1 MRDMCRGFW
10 VPRPIRLPRL
20 PRQLR
25 PLLAFLIACLLQLTG
40 LSPAAFSAG
49 QGAPPPALG
58 ENTYVP
64 LASQPFHGQLL
75 ELKQQWT
82 DAPLN
87 QVVGDSPRAT
97 LLNFYVVMAQVNR
110 DIARIEAKAAATPG
124 LLWSRQV
131 RNELELIDSYFEE
144 AVKAL
149 DVSEIPQSIR
159 ADFAN
164 EHALKLKVI
173 LDYVFT
179 HSRKPF
185 EIPDAAGMKALNEA
199 RVNPSASWTIPGTS
213 ITLTDDG
220 TEGGRDRG
228 YRFSAFTVA
237 QIPSLY
243 EEIRDQRAPSDGPS
257 SLLTP
262 AIYDAFSLRPGHLLP
277 PKWYLSIPAGFRR
290 NVLESDFLDQTLFQI
305 LLGVLAMSA
314 FAFVQY
320 RLVLALLGTYRM
332 TERAASRPL
341 TPMEIWRFDNIAWH
355 RVLLAVVALPITRLV
370 ELFDHYVN
378 VTGLPLQVLMYLLY
392 TLYFCWAALF
402 SFFLMEALGRSLA
415 EWITILRGRR
425 NALQLSRVSNLVMP
439 VCRVLGAIIGLSVMY
454 RLLIL
459 LGLPGSTVLAF
470 SAVPGLAIGL
480 GASKLLGNLFAG
492 LSIQTDR
499 PLRVG
504 EFCRIGSNLGYVT
517 KIGLRSLELQTHE
530 SRVTIPNSVVDE
542 ETIVNYSL
550 RSDQAHD
557 AVQHVFE
564 LHLPLPA
571 ELTPDQ
577 LDDLVHYGRLHLT
590 ELPGLSAAQ
599 VFLDQAPGDGELL
612 LRCCGQIHTPNWTDY
627 LTLREAVLLRLRQIL
642 DQVIRS
648 RMVIGVAYDTTQ
660 EQLQRIPDLIA
671 SLFEAEPLAAFRAC
685 RLMAISDFSY
695 DFTYDYRSAQ
705 PTYAAFKD
713 EVARLNRALLALFA
727 AEGIEIP
734 YPTQAEV
741 QIDA

>member
-1 MRDMCRGFW
+1 MRDMCRGFR
-10 VPRPIRLPRL
+10 VPRPIRL
-20 PRQLR
+20 
-25 PLLAFLIACLLQLTG
+25 LLAFLIACLLPLTG

-49 QGAPPPALG
+49 QGAAPPALG
-58 ENTYVP
+58 GNTYVP
-64 LASQPFHGQLL
+64 LERQPFHGHLL

-131 RNELELIDSYFEE
+131 RNELELIHSYFEE

-159 ADFAN
+159 ADFAD
-164 EHALKLKVI
+164 EYALKLKVI

-220 TEGGRDRG
+220 TEAGRDRG

-243 EEIRDQRAPSDGPS
+243 EEIRDQRAPSEGPS

-290 NVLESDFLDQTLFQI
+290 NVLESHFWDQTLFQI
-305 LLGVLAMSA
+305 VLGVLAMSA

-355 RVLLAVVALPITRLV
+355 RVLLAVVALPLTRLV
-370 ELFDHYVN
+370 ELLLDHYVN

-392 TLYFCWAALF
+392 TLYFCWAGLF

-439 VCRVLGAIIGLSVMY
+439 VCRVLGAVIGVSLMY

-530 SRVTIPNSVVDE
+530 SRITIPNSVVDE

-550 RSDQAHD
+550 RSDQAQD
-557 AVQHVFE
+557 AVLHVFE
-564 LHLPLPA
+564 LHLPLPV

-577 LDDLVHYGRLHLT
+577 LDDLVHYGRLYLT
-590 ELPGLSAAQ
+590 DLPGLSAAQ
-599 VFLDQAPGDGELL
+599 VFLDQASADGELV
-612 LRCCGQIHTPNWTDY
+612 LRCCGQIHAPNWTDY

-648 RMVIGVAYDTTQ
+648 RMVIGVAYDTSP

-671 SLFEAEPLAAFRAC
+671 SLFDAEPLAAFRAC
-685 RLMAISDFSY
+685 RLMAINDFSY
-695 DFTYDYRSAQ
+695 DFTYDYRSSQ
-705 PTYAAFKD
+705 PTYPAFKD

-741 QIDA
+741 QLNG

>member
-1 MRDMCRGFW
+1 MCRGFR
-10 VPRPIRLPRL
+10 VPRLIRL
-20 PRQLR
+20 
-25 PLLAFLIACLLQLTG
+25 LLAFLIACLLPLMG
-40 LSPAAFSAG
+40 LSTAAFSAAPVA
-49 QGAPPPALG
+49 APPSISRA
-58 ENTYVP
+58 TYVP
-64 LASQPFHGQLL
+64 LESQPFHGQLL
-75 ELKQQWT
+75 DLQQQWI

-97 LLNFYVVMAQVNR
+97 LLNFYVVMAQVSR
-110 DIARIEAKAAATPG
+110 DIARIEAKAMTTPG
-124 LLWSRQV
+124 LFWSSAVQS
-131 RNELELIDSYFEE
+131 ELELITSYFDE

-159 ADFAN
+159 ADFAD
-164 EHALKLKVI
+164 EYALKLKVI

-185 EIPDAAGMKALNEA
+185 EIPDAAGMKALNEG

-213 ITLTDDG
+213 ITLTDEG

-228 YRFSAFTVA
+228 FLFSAYTVA

-243 EEIRDQRAPSDGPS
+243 EEIRDQLRPSDS
-257 SLLTP
+257 SSTLLSP
-262 AIYDAFSLRPGHLLP
+262 AIYDAFSLRPGYILP
-277 PKWYLSIPAGFRR
+277 PKWYLMLPRGFRQR
-290 NVLESDFLDQTLFQI
+290 VLESRLWDQTLFQVVVG
-305 LLGVLAMSA
+305 LLAMA
-314 FAFVQY
+314 IYAALQL
-320 RLVLALLGTYRM
+320 RLVLALLGTYRL
-332 TERAASRPL
+332 TQRAARQQL
-341 TPMEIWRFDNIAWH
+341 TPLEVWKLDNIAWH
-355 RVLLAVVALPITRLV
+355 RVLLAGVALPLTRLV
-370 ELFDHYVN
+370 ELLLDHYVN
-378 VTGLPLQVLMYLLY
+378 ITGLPLQVLMYLLY
-392 TLYFCWAALF
+392 TIYFCWAALF

-415 EWITILRGRR
+415 EWITMLRGRR

-439 VCRVLGAIIGLSVMY
+439 ICRVLGAIIGVSLMY

-459 LGLPGSTVLAF
+459 LGLPASTVLAF

-504 EFCRIGSNLGYVT
+504 EFCRIGANLGYVT

-530 SRVTIPNSVVDE
+530 SRITIPNSIVDE

-550 RSDQAHD
+550 RSDQAED
-557 AVQHVFE
+557 AVLHVFE

-571 ELTPDQ
+571 DLTPDQ
-577 LDDLVHYGRLHLT
+577 LDDLLHYGRSYLT
-590 ELPGLSAAQ
+590 ALPGLTAAQ
-599 VFLDQAPGDGELL
+599 VFLDQDAGDGEML
-612 LRCCGQIHTPNWTDY
+612 LRCCGQIHAPNWTDY

-642 DQVIRS
+642 DQVLRS
-648 RMVIGVAYDTTQ
+648 RMVIGVAYGTTQ

-671 SLFEAEPLAAFRAC
+671 SLFEREPLAAFRAC
-685 RLMAISDFSY
+685 RLLAISDFSY
-695 DFTYDYRSAQ
+695 DFTYDYRSSQ
-705 PTYAAFKD
+705 PSYAAFKD

-741 QIDA
+741 HLDD

>member
-1 MRDMCRGFW
+1 MCRGFR
-10 VPRPIRLPRL
+10 VPRL
-20 PRQLR
+20 LR
-25 PLLAFLIACLLQLTG
+25 PLLAFLIAGLLPLMG
-40 LSPAAFSAG
+40 LSAAALSAG
-49 QGAPPPALG
+49 QGPPAADAG
-58 ENTYVP
+58 PTPYVP

-97 LLNFYVVMAQVNR
+97 LLNFYVVMAQVSR
-110 DIARIEAKAAATPG
+110 DIARIEARAAATPG
-124 LLWSRQV
+124 LFWSSAVRQ
-131 RNELELIDSYFEE
+131 ELALINSYFEE
-144 AVKAL
+144 SVKAL

-159 ADFAN
+159 ADFAD
-164 EHALKLKVI
+164 EYALKLKVI

-185 EIPDAAGMKALNEA
+185 EIPDAAGMKALNA
-199 RVNPSASWTIPGTS
+199 SRVNPSASWTIPGTS
-213 ITLTDDG
+213 ITLTDEG
-220 TEGGRDRG
+220 TEEGRDRG

-243 EEIRDQRAPSDGPS
+243 EEIRNRRAPSTGPS

-262 AIYDAFSLRPGHLLP
+262 AIYDAFSLRPGHILP
-277 PKWYLSIPAGFRR
+277 PRWYLSLPESLRR
-290 NVLESDFLDQTLFQI
+290 NVLETHLWDQTLFQI
-305 LLGVLAMSA
+305 GLGLVVMAA
-314 FAFVQY
+314 FALVQF

-332 TERAASRPL
+332 TERSARRTL
-341 TPMEIWRFDNIAWH
+341 TPMEIWRLDNIAWH
-355 RVLLAVVALPITRLV
+355 RVLLAGVALPITRLV
-370 ELFDHYVN
+370 ELVLDHDVN
-378 VTGLPLQVLMYLLY
+378 VTGLPLQVLIYLLY
-392 TLYFCWAALF
+392 TLYFTWAGLF

-439 VCRVLGAIIGLSVMY
+439 VCRVLGAVIGISLMY

-530 SRVTIPNSVVDE
+530 SRITIPNSVVDE

-550 RSDQAHD
+550 RSGQAQD
-557 AVQHVFE
+557 AVLHVFE

-571 ELTPDQ
+571 QLTPDQ
-577 LDDLVHYGRLHLT
+577 LDDLVHFGRLYLT
-590 ELPGLSAAQ
+590 DLPGLSGAQ
-599 VFLDQAPGDGELL
+599 VFLDQATDDGELL
-612 LRCCGQIHTPNWTDY
+612 LRCCGQIHAPSWTDY

-648 RMVIGVAYDTTQ
+648 RMVIGVAYTTSP
-660 EQLQRIPDLIA
+660 EQLQRIPELIA
-671 SLFEAEPLAAFRAC
+671 SLFAREPLAAFRAC

-734 YPTQAEV
+734 YPTQAEI
-741 QIDA
+741 QLNG

>member
-1 MRDMCRGFW
+1 MRDMCRGFR
-10 VPRPIRLPRL
+10 VPRPIRL

-25 PLLAFLIACLLQLTG
+25 PLLAFLIACLLPLTG
-40 LSPAAFSAG
+40 LSTAAFSAG
-49 QGAPPPALG
+49 QGAAPPALAG
-58 ENTYVP
+58 NTYVP
-64 LASQPFHGQLL
+64 LESQPFHGQLL
-75 ELKQQWT
+75 DLKQQWK

-110 DIARIEAKAAATPG
+110 DIARIEAKAEATPG
-124 LLWSRQV
+124 LFLSSALRH
-131 RNELELIDSYFEE
+131 ELALINSYFEE

-159 ADFAN
+159 ADFAD
-164 EHALKLKVI
+164 EYALKLKVI

-185 EIPDAAGMKALNEA
+185 EIPDAAGMKALNDG

-243 EEIRDQRAPSDGPS
+243 EEIRDQRAPSDGPA

-277 PKWYLSIPAGFRR
+277 PKWYLSLPAGLRR
-290 NVLESDFLDQTLFQI
+290 NVLESHLWDQTLFQI
-305 LLGVLAMSA
+305 VLGLLALAA

-320 RLVLALLGTYRM
+320 RLVLALLGTYRL
-332 TERAASRPL
+332 TERAASQPL
-341 TPMEIWRFDNIAWH
+341 TPMEIWRVDNIAWH
-355 RVLLAVVALPITRLV
+355 RVLLAVVALPLTRLV
-370 ELFDHYVN
+370 ELLLDHYVN

-392 TLYFCWAALF
+392 TLYFCWAGLF

-439 VCRVLGAIIGLSVMY
+439 VCRVLGAVIGVSLMY

-530 SRVTIPNSVVDE
+530 SRITIPNSVVDE

-550 RSDQAHD
+550 RSDQAQD
-557 AVQHVFE
+557 AVLHVFE
-564 LHLPLPA
+564 LHLPLPV

-577 LDDLVHYGRLHLT
+577 LDDLVHYGRLYLT
-590 ELPGLSAAQ
+590 DLPGLSDAQ
-599 VFLDQAPGDGELL
+599 VFLDQATDDGELV
-612 LRCCGQIHTPNWTDY
+612 LRCCGQIHAPNWTDY

-648 RMVIGVAYDTTQ
+648 RMVIGVAYDTSP
-660 EQLQRIPDLIA
+660 EQLQRIPELIA
-671 SLFEAEPLAAFRAC
+671 SLFDAEPLAAFRAC
-685 RLMAISDFSY
+685 RLMAINDFSY
-695 DFTYDYRSAQ
+695 DFTYDYRSSQ
-705 PTYAAFKD
+705 PSYPAFKD

-741 QIDA
+741 QLNG

>member
-1 MRDMCRGFW
+1 MRDMCRGFR
-10 VPRPIRLPRL
+10 VPRPIRL
-20 PRQLR
+20 
-25 PLLAFLIACLLQLTG
+25 LLAFLIACLLPLTG
-40 LSPAAFSAG
+40 LSSAAFSAG
-49 QGAPPPALG
+49 QGAAPPASIRP
-58 ENTYVP
+58 TYVP
-64 LASQPFHGQLL
+64 LESQPFYVQLL
-75 ELKQQWT
+75 ELQQQWT

-97 LLNFYVVMAQVNR
+97 LLNFYVVMTQVSR
-110 DIARIEAKAAATPG
+110 DIERLEAKASKTPG
-124 LLWSRQV
+124 LFWSSEVMQKQEV
-131 RNELELIDSYFEE
+131 INSYFKE
-144 AVKAL
+144 AVNAL

-159 ADFAN
+159 ADFA
-164 EHALKLKVI
+164 EEYALKLKVI

-185 EIPDAAGMKALNEA
+185 EIPDVAGMKALNES
-199 RVNPSASWTIPGTS
+199 RVHSNASWTIPGTS
-213 ITLTDDG
+213 LTLTD
-220 TEGGRDRG
+220 EGSHEGRDHG
-228 YRFSAFTVA
+228 YIFSAATVA

-243 EEIRDQRAPSDGPS
+243 EEIKDQVAPSASASG
-257 SLLTP
+257 LLTP
-262 AIYDAFSLRPGHLLP
+262 EIYDSFSLRPGHILP
-277 PKWYLSIPAGFRR
+277 PKWYLKMPQGLRR
-290 NVLESDFLDQTLFQI
+290 NVLESHIWDQTLFQI
-305 LLGVLAMSA
+305 VVGLVALAA
-314 FAFVQY
+314 FAVIQF

-332 TERAASRPL
+332 TERAASKPL
-341 TPMEIWRFDNIAWH
+341 TPMAIWRFDNIAWH

-370 ELFDHYVN
+370 ELLLDHYVN
-378 VTGLPLQVLMYLLY
+378 VTGLPLQVLIYLLY
-392 TLYFCWAALF
+392 TLYFCWAGLF

-415 EWITILRGRR
+415 EWVTILRGRR

-439 VCRVLGAIIGLSVMY
+439 VCRVMGAIIGVSLMY

-530 SRVTIPNSVVDE
+530 SRITIPNSVVDE

-550 RSDQAHD
+550 RSDQAQD
-557 AVQHVFE
+557 AVLHVFE
-564 LHLPLPA
+564 LHLLLPA

-577 LDDLVHYGRLHLT
+577 LDDLLYYGRLYLT
-590 ELPGLSAAQ
+590 DLPGLSAAQ
-599 VFLDQAPGDGELL
+599 VFLDQPSEDGGLL
-612 LRCCGQIHTPNWTDY
+612 LRCCGQIHAPNWTEY

-648 RMVIGVAYDTTQ
+648 RMVIGVAYDTSP
-660 EQLQRIPDLIA
+660 EQLQRIPELIA
-671 SLFEAEPLAAFRAC
+671 SLFDAEPLAAFRAC

-734 YPTQAEV
+734 YPTQAEL
-741 QIDA
+741 QLNG

>member
-1 MRDMCRGFW
+1 
-10 VPRPIRLPRL
+10 VPRLIRL
-20 PRQLR
+20 
-25 PLLAFLIACLLQLTG
+25 LLAFLTACLLPLMGLSTAALSAAQVPSPPSTG
-40 LSPAAFSAG
+40 L
-49 QGAPPPALG
+49 
-58 ENTYVP
+58 NTYVP
-64 LASQPFHGQLL
+64 LESQPFHGQLL
-75 ELKQQWT
+75 DLKQQWT

-97 LLNFYVVMAQVNR
+97 LLNFYVVMAQVSR
-110 DIARIEAKAAATPG
+110 DIARIEARAAAIPG
-124 LLWSRQV
+124 LLLSSALRQ
-131 RNELELIDSYFEE
+131 ELALIDSYFEE

-159 ADFAN
+159 ADFAD
-164 EHALKLKVI
+164 EYALKLKVI

-185 EIPDAAGMKALNEA
+185 EIPDAAGMKALNDG

-213 ITLTDDG
+213 ITLTDEG

-243 EEIRDQRAPSDGPS
+243 EEIKNQRASSTGES

-262 AIYDAFSLRPGHLLP
+262 AIYDVFSLRPGHILP
-277 PKWYLSIPAGFRR
+277 PKWYLSIPAGFRQT
-290 NVLESDFLDQTLFQI
+290 VLEAHLWDQTLFQI
-305 LLGVLAMSA
+305 VLGLVVMAA
-314 FAFVQY
+314 FAFVQF
-320 RLVLALLGTYRM
+320 RLVLALLATYRM
-332 TERAASRPL
+332 TKRAASQPR
-341 TPMEIWRFDNIAWH
+341 TPMQIWQVDNIAWH

-370 ELFDHYVN
+370 ELLLDHYVN

-392 TLYFCWAALF
+392 MLYFCWAGLF

-415 EWITILRGRR
+415 EWVTILRGRR

-439 VCRVLGAIIGLSVMY
+439 VSRVLGAIIGVSLMY

-550 RSDQAHD
+550 RSDQAQD

-564 LHLPLPA
+564 LPLPA
-571 ELTPDQ
+571 NLTPDQ
-577 LDDLVHYGRLHLT
+577 LDDLVHYGRLYLP
-590 ELPGLSAAQ
+590 ELPGLSVAQ

-612 LRCCGQIHTPNWTDY
+612 LRCCGQIQAPNWTDY
-627 LTLREAVLLRLRQIL
+627 LTLRELVLLRLRQLL
-642 DQVIRS
+642 DQVLRS

-660 EQLQRIPDLIA
+660 EQLQRIPGLIA
-671 SLFEAEPLAAFRAC
+671 GLFDREPLATFRAC

-695 DFTYDYRSAQ
+695 DFTFDYRSSQ

-734 YPTQAEV
+734 YPTQAEI
-741 QIDA
+741 QLNG

>member
-1 MRDMCRGFW
+1 M
-10 VPRPIRLPRL
+10 PRLIRL
-20 PRQLR
+20 
-25 PLLAFLIACLLQLTG
+25 LLAFLTACLLPLMGLSTAALSAAQVPSPPSTG
-40 LSPAAFSAG
+40 L
-49 QGAPPPALG
+49 
-58 ENTYVP
+58 NTYVP
-64 LASQPFHGQLL
+64 LESQPFHGQLL
-75 ELKQQWT
+75 DLKQQWT

-97 LLNFYVVMAQVNR
+97 LLNFYVVMAQVSR
-110 DIARIEAKAAATPG
+110 DIARIEARAAAIPG
-124 LLWSRQV
+124 LLLSSALRQ
-131 RNELELIDSYFEE
+131 ELALIDSYFEE

-159 ADFAN
+159 ADFAD
-164 EHALKLKVI
+164 EYALKLKVI

-185 EIPDAAGMKALNEA
+185 EIPDAAGMKALNDG

-213 ITLTDDG
+213 ITLTDEG

-243 EEIRDQRAPSDGPS
+243 EEIKNQRASSTGES

-262 AIYDAFSLRPGHLLP
+262 AIYDVFSLRPGHILP
-277 PKWYLSIPAGFRR
+277 PKWYLSIPAGFRQT
-290 NVLESDFLDQTLFQI
+290 VLEAHLWDQTLFQI
-305 LLGVLAMSA
+305 VLGLVVMAA
-314 FAFVQY
+314 FAFVQF
-320 RLVLALLGTYRM
+320 RLVLALLATYRM
-332 TERAASRPL
+332 TKRAASQPR
-341 TPMEIWRFDNIAWH
+341 TPMQIWQVDNIAWH

-370 ELFDHYVN
+370 ELLLDHYVN

-392 TLYFCWAALF
+392 MLYFCWAGLF

-415 EWITILRGRR
+415 EWVTILRGRR

-439 VCRVLGAIIGLSVMY
+439 VSRVLGAIIGVSLMY

-550 RSDQAHD
+550 RSDQAQD

-564 LHLPLPA
+564 LPLPA
-571 ELTPDQ
+571 NLTPDQ
-577 LDDLVHYGRLHLT
+577 LDDLVHYGRLYLP
-590 ELPGLSAAQ
+590 ELPGLSVAQ

-612 LRCCGQIHTPNWTDY
+612 LRCCGQIQAPNWTDY
-627 LTLREAVLLRLRQIL
+627 LTLRELVLLRLRQLL
-642 DQVIRS
+642 DQVLRS

-660 EQLQRIPDLIA
+660 EQLQRIPGLIA
-671 SLFEAEPLAAFRAC
+671 GLFDREPLATFRAC

-695 DFTYDYRSAQ
+695 DFTFDYRSSQ

-734 YPTQAEV
+734 YPTQAEI
-741 QIDA
+741 QLNG

>member
-1 MRDMCRGFW
+1 MCRGFR
-10 VPRPIRLPRL
+10 VPRLIRL
-20 PRQLR
+20 
-25 PLLAFLIACLLQLTG
+25 LLAFLIACLLPLMG
-40 LSPAAFSAG
+40 LSPAAFSAV
-49 QGAPPPALG
+49 QGSPRPALG
-58 ENTYVP
+58 QNTYVP
-64 LASQPFHGQLL
+64 LESQPFHGQLM
-75 ELKQQWT
+75 ELKQEWS

-97 LLNFYVVMAQVNR
+97 LLNFYVVMAKVSR
-110 DIARIEAKAAATPG
+110 ETARLEARAQQTSGPFWPSTVK
-124 LLWSRQV
+124 R
-131 RNELELIDSYFEE
+131 EMDLINSYFAEE
-144 AVKAL
+144 VKAL

-159 ADFAN
+159 EDFA
-164 EHALKLKVI
+164 EEYALKLKVI

-185 EIPDAAGMKALNEA
+185 EIPDVAGMKALNEGRA
-199 RVNPSASWTIPGTS
+199 NPSASWTIPGTS

-220 TEGGRDRG
+220 SDHGRVSG
-228 YRFSAFTVA
+228 YLFSAFTVA

-243 EEIRDQRAPSDGPS
+243 EEISNQRPPSASTS

-262 AIYDAFSLRPGHLLP
+262 AIYDDFSLRPGHILP
-277 PKWYLSIPAGFRR
+277 PKWYLDIPLALRR
-290 NVLESDFLDQTLFQI
+290 NVLESHLWDQSLFQI
-305 LLGVLAMSA
+305 VGGLLVLVA
-314 FAFVQY
+314 FAVVQF

-332 TERAASRPL
+332 TERAASQPL
-341 TPMEIWRFDNIAWH
+341 SSMQIWQADNIAWH
-355 RVLLAVVALPITRLV
+355 RVLLAVIALPITRLV
-370 ELFDHYVN
+370 ELLLDHYVN
-378 VTGLPLQVLMYLLY
+378 VTGLPLQVLIYLLY

-425 NALQLSRVSNLVMP
+425 NALQLNRVSNLVMP
-439 VCRVLGAIIGLSVMY
+439 ICRVMGVVFGISLMY

-459 LGLPGSTVLAF
+459 LGLPASTVLAF

-504 EFCRIGSNLGYVT
+504 EFCRIGTNLGYVT

-550 RSDQAHD
+550 RSDKSPD
-557 AVQHVFE
+557 LVLHVFE
-564 LHLPLPA
+564 LHLPLPGT
-571 ELTPDQ
+571 LTPDQ
-577 LDDLVHYGRLHLT
+577 LQDLLHYSRTFLAN
-590 ELPGLSAAQ
+590 ELPGLKNAQ
-599 VFLDQAPGDGELL
+599 VYIDQITHDEELH
-612 LRCCGQIHTPNWTDY
+612 LRCCGQIQAPNWTDY
-627 LTLREAVLLRLRQIL
+627 LILRESVLLRLRQLL

-648 RMVIGVAYDTTQ
+648 RMVIGVAYNTSP
-660 EQLQRIPDLIA
+660 EQLQRIPALIA
-671 SLFEAEPLAAFRAC
+671 GLFDREPLAAFRAC
-685 RLMAISDFSY
+685 RLMAISEFSY
-695 DFTYDYRSAQ
+695 DFTYDYRSSQ

-734 YPTQAEV
+734 FPTQVEI
-741 QIDA
+741 QLDG

>member
-1 MRDMCRGFW
+1 
-10 VPRPIRLPRL
+10 VPRLIRL
-20 PRQLR
+20 
-25 PLLAFLIACLLQLTG
+25 LLAFLTACLLPLMGLSTAALSAAQVPSPPSTG
-40 LSPAAFSAG
+40 L
-49 QGAPPPALG
+49 
-58 ENTYVP
+58 NTYVP
-64 LASQPFHGQLL
+64 LESQPFHGQLL
-75 ELKQQWT
+75 DLKQQWT

-97 LLNFYVVMAQVNR
+97 LLNFYVVMAQVSR
-110 DIARIEAKAAATPG
+110 DIARIEARAAAIPG
-124 LLWSRQV
+124 LLLSSALRQ
-131 RNELELIDSYFEE
+131 ELALIDSYFEE

-159 ADFAN
+159 ADFAD
-164 EHALKLKVI
+164 EYALKLKVI

-185 EIPDAAGMKALNEA
+185 EIPDAAGMKALNDG

-213 ITLTDDG
+213 ITLTDEG

-243 EEIRDQRAPSDGPS
+243 EEIKNQRASSTGES

-262 AIYDAFSLRPGHLLP
+262 AIYDVFSLRPGHILP
-277 PKWYLSIPAGFRR
+277 PKWYLSIPAGFRQT
-290 NVLESDFLDQTLFQI
+290 VLEAHLWDQTLFQI
-305 LLGVLAMSA
+305 VLGLVVMAA
-314 FAFVQY
+314 FAFVQF
-320 RLVLALLGTYRM
+320 RLVLALLATYRM
-332 TERAASRPL
+332 TKRAASQPR
-341 TPMEIWRFDNIAWH
+341 TPMQIWQVDNIAWH

-370 ELFDHYVN
+370 ELLLDHYVN

-392 TLYFCWAALF
+392 MLYFCWAGLF

-415 EWITILRGRR
+415 EWVTILRGRR

-439 VCRVLGAIIGLSVMY
+439 VSRVLGAIIGVSLMY

-550 RSDQAHD
+550 RSDQAQD

-571 ELTPDQ
+571 NLTPDQ
-577 LDDLVHYGRLHLT
+577 LDDLVHYGRLYLP
-590 ELPGLSAAQ
+590 ELPGLSVAQ

-612 LRCCGQIHTPNWTDY
+612 LRCCGQIQAPNWTDY
-627 LTLREAVLLRLRQIL
+627 LTLRELVLLRLRQLL
-642 DQVIRS
+642 DQVLRS

-660 EQLQRIPDLIA
+660 EQLQRIPGLIA
-671 SLFEAEPLAAFRAC
+671 GLFDREPLATFRAC

-695 DFTYDYRSAQ
+695 DFTFDYRSSQ

-734 YPTQAEV
+734 YPTQAEI
-741 QIDA
+741 QLNG

>member
-1 MRDMCRGFW
+1 M
-10 VPRPIRLPRL
+10 PRLIRL
-20 PRQLR
+20 
-25 PLLAFLIACLLQLTG
+25 LLAFLTACLLPLMGLSTAALSAAQVPPPSSTG
-40 LSPAAFSAG
+40 L
-49 QGAPPPALG
+49 
-58 ENTYVP
+58 NTYVP
-64 LASQPFHGQLL
+64 LESQPFHGQLL
-75 ELKQQWT
+75 DLKRQWT

-97 LLNFYVVMAQVNR
+97 LLNFYVVMAQVSR

-124 LLWSRQV
+124 LFWSSAVQS
-131 RNELELIDSYFEE
+131 ELALITSYFEE

-159 ADFAN
+159 ADFAD
-164 EHALKLKVI
+164 EYALKLKVI

-185 EIPDAAGMKALNEA
+185 EIPDAAGMKALNEG

-228 YRFSAFTVA
+228 YRFTAFTVA

-243 EEIRDQRAPSDGPS
+243 EEIKNLRASSAGES

-262 AIYDAFSLRPGHLLP
+262 AIYDAFSLRPGHILP
-277 PKWYLSIPAGFRR
+277 PKWYLNIPDGFRR
-290 NVLESDFLDQTLFQI
+290 RVLEAHLWDQTLFQI
-305 LLGVLAMSA
+305 VLGLVVMAA
-314 FAFVQY
+314 FAFVQF
-320 RLVLALLGTYRM
+320 RLVLALLATYRM
-332 TERAASRPL
+332 TKKAASQPL
-341 TPMEIWRFDNIAWH
+341 TPMAIWRVDNIAWH

-370 ELFDHYVN
+370 ELVLDHYVN

-392 TLYFCWAALF
+392 TLYFCWAGLF

-415 EWITILRGRR
+415 EWVTILRGRR

-439 VCRVLGAIIGLSVMY
+439 VCRVLGAIIGVSLMY

-550 RSDQAHD
+550 RSNQAQD
-557 AVQHVFE
+557 AVLHVFE

-571 ELTPDQ
+571 DLTPDQ
-577 LDDLVHYGRLHLT
+577 LDDLVHFGRLHLT
-590 ELPGLSAAQ
+590 ELTGLSAAQ
-599 VFLDQAPGDGELL
+599 VFLDQAPGDGALL
-612 LRCCGQIHTPNWTDY
+612 LRCCGQIHAPNWTDY
-627 LTLREAVLLRLRQIL
+627 LTLREAILLRLRQIL

-671 SLFEAEPLAAFRAC
+671 SLFEAEPLATFRAC

-695 DFTYDYRSAQ
+695 DFTYDYRSSQ
-705 PTYAAFKD
+705 LTYAAFKD

-734 YPTQAEV
+734 YPTQAEI
-741 QIDA
+741 QLDG

>member
-1 MRDMCRGFW
+1 MCRGFR
-10 VPRPIRLPRL
+10 VPRLIRL
-20 PRQLR
+20 
-25 PLLAFLIACLLQLTG
+25 LLAFLIACLLPLMGLSTAALSAAQVPPPSSTG
-40 LSPAAFSAG
+40 L
-49 QGAPPPALG
+49 
-58 ENTYVP
+58 NTYVP
-64 LASQPFHGQLL
+64 LESQPFHGQLL
-75 ELKQQWT
+75 DLKQQWT

-97 LLNFYVVMAQVNR
+97 LLNFYVVMAQVSR
-110 DIARIEAKAAATPG
+110 DIARIEARAAATPG
-124 LLWSRQV
+124 LFWSRAVQD
-131 RNELELIDSYFEE
+131 ELALIDSYFAE

-159 ADFAN
+159 ADFAD
-164 EHALKLKVI
+164 EYALKLKVI

-185 EIPDAAGMKALNEA
+185 EIPDAAGMKALNEG

-213 ITLTDDG
+213 ITLTDEG
-220 TEGGRDRG
+220 TEGDRDRG

-243 EEIRDQRAPSDGPS
+243 EEIRNQRAPSTGPS

-262 AIYDAFSLRPGHLLP
+262 AIYDGFSLRPGHILP
-277 PKWYLSIPAGFRR
+277 PKWYLSIPAGFRQT
-290 NVLESDFLDQTLFQI
+290 VLEVHLWDQTLFQI
-305 LLGVLAMSA
+305 VLGLVMMAA
-314 FAFVQY
+314 FAFVQS
-320 RLVLALLGTYRM
+320 RLVLALLATYRM
-332 TERAASRPL
+332 TKKAASQPR
-341 TPMEIWRFDNIAWH
+341 TPMQIWQADNIAWH

-370 ELFDHYVN
+370 ELLLDHYVN

-439 VCRVLGAIIGLSVMY
+439 VCRVLGAIIGVSLMY

-550 RSDQAHD
+550 RSDQAQD

-577 LDDLVHYGRLHLT
+577 LDDLVHYGRLHLS
-590 ELPGLSAAQ
+590 ELPGLSVAQ

-612 LRCCGQIHTPNWTDY
+612 LRCCGQIQAPNWTDY
-627 LTLREAVLLRLRQIL
+627 LTLRELVLLRLRQLL
-642 DQVIRS
+642 DQVLRS

-660 EQLQRIPDLIA
+660 EQLQRIPGLIA
-671 SLFEAEPLAAFRAC
+671 GLFDREPLAAFRSC
-685 RLMAISDFSY
+685 RLMAISEFSY
-695 DFTYDYRSAQ
+695 DFTYDYRSSQ

-734 YPTQAEV
+734 YPTQVEI
-741 QIDA
+741 QLDG

>member
-1 MRDMCRGFW
+1 MCRGFR
-10 VPRPIRLPRL
+10 VPRLIRL
-20 PRQLR
+20 
-25 PLLAFLIACLLQLTG
+25 LLAFLTACLLPLMG
-40 LSPAAFSAG
+40 LSTAALSAA
-49 QGAPPPALG
+49 QAPPPSSTGL
-58 ENTYVP
+58 NTIVP
-64 LASQPFHGQLL
+64 LESQPFHGQLL

-97 LLNFYVVMAQVNR
+97 LLNFYVVMAQVSR
-110 DIARIEAKAAATPG
+110 DIARIEAKAATTPG
-124 LLWSRQV
+124 WFWSSAVNQ
-131 RNELELIDSYFEE
+131 ELELINGYFEE

-159 ADFAN
+159 ADFAD
-164 EHALKLKVI
+164 EYALKLKVI

-185 EIPDAAGMKALNEA
+185 EIPDAAGMKALNEG
-199 RVNPSASWTIPGTS
+199 RVNPSSSWTIPGTS
-213 ITLTDDG
+213 ITLTDEG
-220 TEGGRDRG
+220 TEAGRDRG

-243 EEIRDQRAPSDGPS
+243 EEIKHQRAPSPGAS

-262 AIYDAFSLRPGHLLP
+262 AIYDAFSLRPGHILP
-277 PKWYLSIPAGFRR
+277 PKWYLNIPEGFRR
-290 NVLESDFLDQTLFQI
+290 NVLESHLWDQTLFQI
-305 LLGVLAMSA
+305 VLGLLSLTA
-314 FAFVQY
+314 FAFVQF
-320 RLVLALLGTYRM
+320 RLVLALLASYRL

-341 TPMEIWRFDNIAWH
+341 TPMAIWRVDNIAWH
-355 RVLLAVVALPITRLV
+355 RVLLAGVALPITRLV
-370 ELFDHYVN
+370 ELLLDHYVN
-378 VTGLPLQVLMYLLY
+378 VTGVPLQVLMYLLY
-392 TLYFCWAALF
+392 TLYFCWAGLL

-439 VCRVLGAIIGLSVMY
+439 VCRVMGAIIGVSLMY

-504 EFCRIGSNLGYVT
+504 EFCRIGTNLGFVT

-530 SRVTIPNSVVDE
+530 SRITIPNSVVDE

-550 RSDQAHD
+550 RSDQAQD
-557 AVQHVFE
+557 AVLHVFE
-564 LHLPLPA
+564 LHLPLQA
-571 ELTPDQ
+571 DLTPDQ
-577 LDDLVHYGRLHLT
+577 LDDLVHYGRLYLT

-599 VFLDQAPGDGELL
+599 VFLDQDAGDGELL
-612 LRCCGQIHTPNWTDY
+612 LRCCGEIQAPNWTDY
-627 LTLREAVLLRLRQIL
+627 LTLREAVLLRLRQIM

-648 RMVIGVAYDTTQ
+648 RMVIGVAYDTSAA
-660 EQLQRIPDLIA
+660 QLQRIPALIA
-671 SLFEAEPLAAFRAC
+671 SLFDNEPLAAFRAC

>member
-1 MRDMCRGFW
+1 M
-10 VPRPIRLPRL
+10 PRLIRL
-20 PRQLR
+20 
-25 PLLAFLIACLLQLTG
+25 LLAFLTACLLPLMGLSTAALSAAQVPPPSTTG
-40 LSPAAFSAG
+40 L
-49 QGAPPPALG
+49 
-58 ENTYVP
+58 NTYVP
-64 LASQPFHGQLL
+64 LESQPFHGQLL

-97 LLNFYVVMAQVNR
+97 LLNFYVVMAQVSR
-110 DIARIEAKAAATPG
+110 DIARIEARAAATPG
-124 LLWSRQV
+124 LFWSRAV
-131 RNELELIDSYFEE
+131 RDELALIDSYFAE

-159 ADFAN
+159 ADFAD

-185 EIPDAAGMKALNEA
+185 DIPDAAGMKALNEG

-213 ITLTDDG
+213 ITLMDEG

-243 EEIRDQRAPSDGPS
+243 EEIKNQRAPSAGES

-262 AIYDAFSLRPGHLLP
+262 AIYDAFSLRPGHILP
-277 PKWYLSIPAGFRR
+277 PKWYLSIPGGFRR
-290 NVLESDFLDQTLFQI
+290 SVLEAHLWDQTLFQI
-305 LLGVLAMSA
+305 VLGLVVMAA
-314 FAFVQY
+314 FSFVQF
-320 RLVLALLGTYRM
+320 RLVLALLATYRM
-332 TERAASRPL
+332 TERAASQPL
-341 TPMEIWRFDNIAWH
+341 TPLAIWRVDNIAWH
-355 RVLLAVVALPITRLV
+355 RVLLAGVALPMARLV
-370 ELFDHYVN
+370 ELLLDHYVN

-392 TLYFCWAALF
+392 TLYFCWAGLF

-415 EWITILRGRR
+415 EWVTILRGRR

-439 VCRVLGAIIGLSVMY
+439 VCRVLGAIIGVSLMY

-612 LRCCGQIHTPNWTDY
+612 LRCCGQIHAPNWTDY
-627 LTLREAVLLRLRQIL
+627 LTLREAILLRLRQLL

-671 SLFEAEPLAAFRAC
+671 SLFEAEPLATFRAC

-695 DFTYDYRSAQ
+695 DFTYDYRSSQ

-741 QIDA
+741 QLNG

>member
-1 MRDMCRGFW
+1 MRDTCRGFR
-10 VPRPIRLPRL
+10 VLRPIRLPR
-20 PRQLR
+20 PLR
-25 PLLAFLIACLLQLTG
+25 LLLAFLIACLLPLTG
-40 LSPAAFSAG
+40 LSTAAFSAAG
-49 QGAPPPALG
+49 QGAPAPAQLRA
-58 ENTYVP
+58 TYVP
-64 LASQPFHGQLL
+64 LESQPFHGQLL
-75 ELKQQWT
+75 DLKQQWT

-110 DIARIEAKAAATPG
+110 DIARIEAKAEATPG
-124 LLWSRQV
+124 FFLSRAL
-131 RNELELIDSYFEE
+131 RHELALINGYFEE

-159 ADFAN
+159 SDFAD
-164 EHALKLKVI
+164 EYALKLKVI

-185 EIPDAAGMKALNEA
+185 EIPDAAGMKALNDG

-220 TEGGRDRG
+220 TEEGRDRG

-243 EEIRDQRAPSDGPS
+243 EEIKDQRASSADAS

-277 PKWYLSIPAGFRR
+277 PKWYLSIPRGLRQT
-290 NVLESDFLDQTLFQI
+290 VLESHLWDQTLFQI
-305 LLGVLAMSA
+305 ALGLLALAA
-314 FAFVQY
+314 FAVVQF
-320 RLVLALLGTYRM
+320 RLVLALLATYRM
-332 TERAASRPL
+332 TKRAASRPR
-341 TPMEIWRFDNIAWH
+341 TPMAIWQVDNIAWH
-355 RVLLAVVALPITRLV
+355 RVLLAAVALPMARLV
-370 ELFDHYVN
+370 ELLLDHYVN

-392 TLYFCWAALF
+392 TLYFCWAGLF

-415 EWITILRGRR
+415 EWVTILRGRR

-439 VCRVLGAIIGLSVMY
+439 VCRVLGAIIGVSLMY

-530 SRVTIPNSVVDE
+530 SRITIPNSVVDE

-577 LDDLVHYGRLHLT
+577 LDDLVHFGRLYLT
-590 ELPGLSAAQ
+590 DLPGLTAAQ
-599 VFLDQAPGDGELL
+599 VFLDQATGDGDLV
-612 LRCCGQIHTPNWTDY
+612 LRCCGQIHAPHWTEY

-648 RMVIGVAYDTTQ
+648 RMVIGVAYDTSP
-660 EQLQRIPDLIA
+660 EQLQRIPELIA
-671 SLFEAEPLAAFRAC
+671 SLFDAEPLAAFRSC

-695 DFTYDYRSAQ
+695 DFTYDYRSSQ
-705 PTYAAFKD
+705 PTYPAFKD

-741 QIDA
+741 QLNG

>member
-1 MRDMCRGFW
+1 M
-10 VPRPIRLPRL
+10 PRPIRL
-20 PRQLR
+20 
-25 PLLAFLIACLLQLTG
+25 LLAFFTACLLPLMG
-40 LSPAAFSAG
+40 LSTAALSASPG
-49 QGAPPPALG
+49 GAPPALG
-58 ENTYVP
+58 RNTYVS
-64 LASQPFHGQLL
+64 LESQPFHGQLL
-75 ELKQQWT
+75 DLKQQWT

-97 LLNFYVVMAQVNR
+97 LLNFYVVMAQVSR
-110 DIARIEAKAAATPG
+110 DIARIEAKAAVTPG
-124 LLWSRQV
+124 LVWSSAV
-131 RNELELIDSYFEE
+131 RSELELIDSYFAE

-159 ADFAN
+159 ADFAD
-164 EHALKLKVI
+164 EYALKLKVI

-185 EIPDAAGMKALNEA
+185 EIPDVAGMKALNEA
-199 RVNPSASWTIPGTS
+199 RVRPSASWTIPGTS
-213 ITLTDDG
+213 ITLTD
-220 TEGGRDRG
+220 EGSHEGRDHG
-228 YRFSAFTVA
+228 YIFSAATVA

-243 EEIRDQRAPSDGPS
+243 EEIKDQVAS
-257 SLLTP
+257 SASASGLLTP
-262 AIYDAFSLRPGHLLP
+262 AIYAAFSLRPGHILP
-277 PKWYLSIPAGFRR
+277 PKWYLNIPQGFRR
-290 NVLESDFLDQTLFQI
+290 NVLESHLWDQTLFQI
-305 LLGVLAMSA
+305 VVGLLALAV
-314 FAFVQY
+314 FAVVQF

-332 TERAASRPL
+332 TERAASKQL
-341 TPMEIWRFDNIAWH
+341 TPMQIWQVDNIAWH
-355 RVLLAVVALPITRLV
+355 RVLLAGIALPIIRLV
-370 ELFDHYVN
+370 ELLLDHYVN

-392 TLYFCWAALF
+392 TLYFCWAGLF

-425 NALQLSRVSNLVMP
+425 NPLQLSRVSNLVMP
-439 VCRVLGAIIGLSVMY
+439 VCRVLGAIFGVSLMY

-530 SRVTIPNSVVDE
+530 SRITIPNSIVDE

-550 RSDQAHD
+550 RSDKSPD
-557 AVQHVFE
+557 LVLHVFE
-564 LHLPLPA
+564 LHLPLPGT
-571 ELTPDQ
+571 LTPDQ
-577 LDDLVHYGRLHLT
+577 LQDLLHYSRTFLAD
-590 ELPGLSAAQ
+590 ELPGLTNAQ
-599 VFLDQAPGDGELL
+599 VFIDQMAQDEDLL
-612 LRCCGQIHTPNWTDY
+612 LRCCGQIQAPNWTDY
-627 LTLREAVLLRLRQIL
+627 LTLRESVLLRLRQLL

-648 RMVIGVAYDTTQ
+648 RMVIGVAYNTSP
-660 EQLQRIPDLIA
+660 EQLQRIPALIA
-671 SLFEAEPLAAFRAC
+671 GLFDHEPLAAFRAC
-685 RLMAISDFSY
+685 RLLAISDFSY
-695 DFTYDYRSAQ
+695 DFTYDYRSSQ

-727 AEGIEIP
+727 TEGIEIP

>member
-1 MRDMCRGFW
+1 M
-10 VPRPIRLPRL
+10 PRLIRL
-20 PRQLR
+20 
-25 PLLAFLIACLLQLTG
+25 LLAFLTACLLPLMG
-40 LSPAAFSAG
+40 LSTAALSAG
-49 QGAPPPALG
+49 PGAAPPDPGLAV
-58 ENTYVP
+58 YVP
-64 LASQPFHGQLL
+64 LESQPFHGQLL
-75 ELKQQWT
+75 DLKQQWT

-97 LLNFYVVMAQVNR
+97 LLNFYVVMAQVSR
-110 DIARIEAKAAATPG
+110 DITRIEARAAATPG
-124 LLWSRQV
+124 LFWSRAV
-131 RNELELIDSYFEE
+131 RNELELIDSYFTE

-159 ADFAN
+159 ADFAD
-164 EHALKLKVI
+164 EYALKLKVI

-185 EIPDAAGMKALNEA
+185 EIPDAAGMKALNEG
-199 RVNPSASWTIPGTS
+199 RLNPSGSWTIPGTS
-213 ITLTDDG
+213 ITLTDEG
-220 TEGGRDRG
+220 TEGVRDRG

-243 EEIRDQRAPSDGPS
+243 EEIKHQRAPSAGES

-262 AIYDAFSLRPGHLLP
+262 EIYDAFSLRPGHILP

-290 NVLESDFLDQTLFQI
+290 SVLEAHLWDQTLFQI
-305 LLGVLAMSA
+305 VLGLLALTA
-314 FAFVQY
+314 FAGVQL
-320 RLVLALLGTYRM
+320 RLVLALLASYRM

-341 TPMEIWRFDNIAWH
+341 TPMAVWRVDNIAWH
-355 RVLLAVVALPITRLV
+355 RVLLAGVALPITRLV
-370 ELFDHYVN
+370 ELLLDHYVN
-378 VTGLPLQVLMYLLY
+378 VTGLPLQVLVYLLY
-392 TLYFCWAALF
+392 TLYFCWAGLF

-425 NALQLSRVSNLVMP
+425 NALQLSRISNLVMP
-439 VCRVLGAIIGLSVMY
+439 ICRVMGAIIGISLMY

-504 EFCRIGSNLGYVT
+504 EFCRIGTNLGFVT

-550 RSDQAHD
+550 RSDQAQE
-557 AVQHVFE
+557 AVLHVFE

-571 ELTPDQ
+571 DLTPDQ
-577 LDDLVHYGRLHLT
+577 LDDLLHYGRSYLT
-590 ELPGLSAAQ
+590 GLPGLTAAQ
-599 VFLDQAPGDGELL
+599 VFLDQDAGDGELL
-612 LRCCGQIHTPNWTDY
+612 LRCCGEIQAPNWTDY
-627 LTLREAVLLRLRQIL
+627 LSLREAVLLRLRQIT

-648 RMVIGVAYDTTQ
+648 RMVIGVAYDTSQ

-671 SLFEAEPLAAFRAC
+671 SLFDHEPLAAFRSC
-685 RLMAISDFSY
+685 RLLAINDFSY

-734 YPTQAEV
+734 YPTQAEI

>member
-1 MRDMCRGFW
+1 MRDMCRGFR
-10 VPRPIRLPRL
+10 VPRPIRLPRPVRL
-20 PRQLR
+20 
-25 PLLAFLIACLLQLTG
+25 LLAFLVACLLPLTG
-40 LSPAAFSAG
+40 LSTAALSAG
-49 QGAPPPALG
+49 LGAPAPAQLRA
-58 ENTYVP
+58 TYVP
-64 LASQPFHGQLL
+64 LESQPFHGRLL
-75 ELKQQWT
+75 DLKQQWT

-110 DIARIEAKAAATPG
+110 DIARIEAKAEATPG
-124 LLWSRQV
+124 IFLSSSLHH
-131 RNELELIDSYFEE
+131 ELALINSYFEE

-159 ADFAN
+159 ADFAD
-164 EHALKLKVI
+164 EYALKLKVI

-185 EIPDAAGMKALNEA
+185 EIPDAAGMKALNDG

-243 EEIRDQRAPSDGPS
+243 EEIKDQRAPSTGES

-262 AIYDAFSLRPGHLLP
+262 AMYDAFSLRPGHLLP
-277 PKWYLSIPAGFRR
+277 PKWYLSIPRGLRQT
-290 NVLESDFLDQTLFQI
+290 VLESHLWDQTLFQI
-305 LLGVLAMSA
+305 VLGLLALVA
-314 FAFVQY
+314 FAFVQF
-320 RLVLALLGTYRM
+320 RLVLALLATYRM

-341 TPMEIWRFDNIAWH
+341 TPLAIWSVDNVAWR
-355 RVLLAVVALPITRLV
+355 RVLLAAVALPMARLV
-370 ELFDHYVN
+370 ELLLDHYVN

-392 TLYFCWAALF
+392 TLYFCWAGLF

-415 EWITILRGRR
+415 EWVTILRGRR

-439 VCRVLGAIIGLSVMY
+439 VCRVLGAIIGVSLMY

-530 SRVTIPNSVVDE
+530 SRITIPNSVVDE

-557 AVQHVFE
+557 AVLHVFE

-577 LDDLVHYGRLHLT
+577 LDDLVHYGRLYLT
-590 ELPGLSAAQ
+590 DLQGLAAAQ
-599 VFLDQAPGDGELL
+599 VFLDQATADGELL
-612 LRCCGQIHTPNWTDY
+612 LRCCGQIHAPNWTDY

-648 RMVIGVAYDTTQ
+648 RMVIGVAYDTSP
-660 EQLQRIPDLIA
+660 EQLQRIPELIA

-695 DFTYDYRSAQ
+695 DFTYDYRSSQ
-705 PTYAAFKD
+705 PTYPAFKD

-734 YPTQAEV
+734 YPTQAEI
-741 QIDA
+741 QLNG

>member
-1 MRDMCRGFW
+1 M
-10 VPRPIRLPRL
+10 PRPIRL
-20 PRQLR
+20 
-25 PLLAFLIACLLQLTG
+25 LLAFLIACLLPLMG
-40 LSPAAFSAG
+40 LSTAALWAAPAA
-49 QGAPPPALG
+49 APPASATGRPS
-58 ENTYVP
+58 YVP
-64 LASQPFHGQLL
+64 LESQPFHGQLL
-75 ELKQQWT
+75 ELQQQWI

-110 DIARIEAKAAATPG
+110 DITRIEAKAMATPG
-124 LLWSRQV
+124 LFWSSAVQS
-131 RNELELIDSYFEE
+131 ELELITSYFDE

-159 ADFAN
+159 ADFAD
-164 EHALKLKVI
+164 EYALKLKVI

-185 EIPDAAGMKALNEA
+185 EIPDAAGMKALNEG

-213 ITLTDDG
+213 ITLTDVG

-228 YRFSAFTVA
+228 FLFSAYTVA

-243 EEIRDQRAPSDGPS
+243 EEIKDQLRPSDS
-257 SLLTP
+257 RSTLLTP
-262 AIYDAFSLRPGHLLP
+262 AIYDAFSLRPGYLLP
-277 PKWYLSIPAGFRR
+277 PKWYLMLPRGFRQQ
-290 NVLESDFLDQTLFQI
+290 VLEAHLWDQTLFQI
-305 LLGVLAMSA
+305 VVGLVVIAA
-314 FAFVQY
+314 FALVQF
-320 RLVLALLGTYRM
+320 RLVLALLATYRM
-332 TERAASRPL
+332 TKKAARQQL
-341 TPMEIWRFDNIAWH
+341 TPLEVWKLDNIAWH

-370 ELFDHYVN
+370 ELLLDHYVN

-392 TLYFCWAALF
+392 TLYFCWAGLF

-415 EWITILRGRR
+415 EWVTILRGRR

-439 VCRVLGAIIGLSVMY
+439 VCRVLGAIIGISLMY

-612 LRCCGQIHTPNWTDY
+612 LRCCGQIHAPSWTDY
-627 LTLREAVLLRLRQIL
+627 LTLREAILLRLRQLL

-671 SLFEAEPLAAFRAC
+671 SLFEAEPLATFRAC
-685 RLMAISDFSY
+685 RLLAISDFSY
-695 DFTYDYRSAQ
+695 DFTYDYRSSQ

-727 AEGIEIP
+727 AEAIEIP

-741 QIDA
+741 QRDG

>member
-1 MRDMCRGFW
+1 MRDMCRDFRM
-10 VPRPIRLPRL
+10 PRPIRL
-20 PRQLR
+20 
-25 PLLAFLIACLLQLTG
+25 LLAFLIACLLPLMG
-40 LSPAAFSAG
+40 LSPAAFSAA
-49 QGAPPPALG
+49 QGAAPPALG
-58 ENTYVP
+58 GNTHVP

-97 LLNFYVVMAQVNR
+97 LLNFYVVMAQVSR

-124 LLWSRQV
+124 LFWSRAV
-131 RNELELIDSYFEE
+131 RNELALINSYFEE

-159 ADFAN
+159 ADFAD
-164 EHALKLKVI
+164 ESALKLKVI

-185 EIPDAAGMKALNEA
+185 EIPDAAGMKALNES

-220 TEGGRDRG
+220 SEDGRDRG

-243 EEIRDQRAPSDGPS
+243 EEIRNQRAPSDGPY

-262 AIYDAFSLRPGHLLP
+262 TLYDTFSLRPGQILP
-277 PKWYLSIPAGFRR
+277 PKWYLGIPEGFRR
-290 NVLESDFLDQTLFQI
+290 NVLEARLWDQTLFQSVLG
-305 LLGVLAMSA
+305 LLALTA

-332 TERAASRPL
+332 TERAASQPL
-341 TPMEIWRFDNIAWH
+341 TPMEIWRVDNIAWH
-355 RVLLAVVALPITRLV
+355 RVLLAVVALPVTRLV
-370 ELFDHYVN
+370 ELLLDHYVN
-378 VTGLPLQVLMYLLY
+378 VTGLPLQVLIYLFY
-392 TLYFCWAALF
+392 TLYFCWAGLF
-402 SFFLMEALGRSLA
+402 SFFLMEALGRRLA

-439 VCRVLGAIIGLSVMY
+439 VCRVLGAVIGVSLMY

-530 SRVTIPNSVVDE
+530 SRITIPNAVVDE

-550 RSDQAHD
+550 RSEQVQD
-557 AVQHVFE
+557 AVLHVFE
-564 LHLPLPA
+564 PHLPLPV

-577 LDDLVHYGRLHLT
+577 LDDLVHYGRLYLT

-599 VFLDQAPGDGELL
+599 VFLDQATEDGELV
-612 LRCCGQIHTPNWTDY
+612 LRCCGQIQSPDWTDY

-648 RMVIGVAYDTTQ
+648 RLVIGVAFDTSP

-671 SLFEAEPLAAFRAC
+671 SLFDAEPLAAFRAC

-695 DFTYDYRSAQ
+695 DFTYDYRSSQ
-705 PTYAAFKD
+705 PTYPAFED
-713 EVARLNRALLALFA
+713 EVARLNRAMLALFA
-727 AEGIEIP
+727 AEGIQIP
-734 YPTQAEV
+734 YPTQAEI
-741 QIDA
+741 QLDG

>member
-1 MRDMCRGFW
+1 M
-10 VPRPIRLPRL
+10 PRLIRL
-20 PRQLR
+20 
-25 PLLAFLIACLLQLTG
+25 LLAFLTACLLPLMG
-40 LSPAAFSAG
+40 LSTAAFSAG
-49 QGAPPPALG
+49 QGAAAPAQLRA
-58 ENTYVP
+58 TYVP
-64 LASQPFHGQLL
+64 LESQPFHGQLL

-97 LLNFYVVMAQVNR
+97 LLNFYVVMAQVSQ
-110 DIARIEAKAAATPG
+110 DIARIEAQAAVTPG
-124 LLWSRQV
+124 PFWSGAV
-131 RNELELIDSYFEE
+131 RSELELINSYFAE

-159 ADFAN
+159 ADFAD
-164 EHALKLKVI
+164 EYALKLKVI

-185 EIPDAAGMKALNEA
+185 EIPDAAGMKALNEG
-199 RVNPSASWTIPGTS
+199 RVNPSSSWTIPGTS
-213 ITLTDDG
+213 ITLTD
-220 TEGGRDRG
+220 EGIEAGRDRG
-228 YRFSAFTVA
+228 YRFSTFTVA

-243 EEIRDQRAPSDGPS
+243 EEIKHQRAPSAGAS

-262 AIYDAFSLRPGHLLP
+262 AIYDAFSLRLGHILP
-277 PKWYLSIPAGFRR
+277 PKWYLSLPEGFRR
-290 NVLESDFLDQTLFQI
+290 TVLETHLWDQTLLQI
-305 LLGVLAMSA
+305 VLGLLLLTA
-314 FAFVQY
+314 FSVVQF
-320 RLVLALLGTYRM
+320 RLVLALLASYRM
-332 TERAASRPL
+332 TERAASQPL
-341 TPMEIWRFDNIAWH
+341 TPMAMWRVDNIAWH
-355 RVLLAVVALPITRLV
+355 RVLLAGVALPITRLV
-370 ELFDHYVN
+370 ELLLDHYVN
-378 VTGLPLQVLMYLLY
+378 VTGVPLQVLMYLLY
-392 TLYFCWAALF
+392 TLYFCWAGLF
-402 SFFLMEALGRSLA
+402 SFFLMEALGRSVA
-415 EWITILRGRR
+415 EWITILHGRR

-439 VCRVLGAIIGLSVMY
+439 VCRVLGAIIGVSMMY

-504 EFCRIGSNLGYVT
+504 EFCRIGTNLGFVT

-530 SRVTIPNSVVDE
+530 SRITIPNSIVDE

-550 RSDQAHD
+550 RSDQAQD
-557 AVQHVFE
+557 AVLHVFE

-571 ELTPDQ
+571 DLTPDQ
-577 LDDLVHYGRLHLT
+577 LDDLVHYGRLYLT

-599 VFLDQAPGDGELL
+599 VFLDQDAGDGELL
-612 LRCCGQIHTPNWTDY
+612 LRCCGEIQAPNWTAY
-627 LTLREAVLLRLRQIL
+627 LTLREAVLLRLRQIM

-648 RMVIGVAYDTTQ
+648 RMVIGVAYDTSP
-660 EQLQRIPDLIA
+660 EQLQRIPELLA
-671 SLFEAEPLAAFRAC
+671 SLFAREPLAAFRAC

>member
-1 MRDMCRGFW
+1 MCRGFR
-10 VPRPIRLPRL
+10 VPRPIRL
-20 PRQLR
+20 
-25 PLLAFLIACLLQLTG
+25 LLAFLIACLLPLMG
-40 LSPAAFSAG
+40 LSTAALWAAPAA
-49 QGAPPPALG
+49 APPASATGRPS
-58 ENTYVP
+58 YVP
-64 LASQPFHGQLL
+64 LESQPFHGQLL
-75 ELKQQWT
+75 ELQQQWI

-110 DIARIEAKAAATPG
+110 DITRIEAKAMATPG
-124 LLWSRQV
+124 LFWSSAVQS
-131 RNELELIDSYFEE
+131 ELELITSYFDE

-159 ADFAN
+159 ADFAD
-164 EHALKLKVI
+164 EYALKLKVI

-185 EIPDAAGMKALNEA
+185 EIPDAAGMKALNEG

-213 ITLTDDG
+213 ITLTDVG

-228 YRFSAFTVA
+228 FLFSAYTVA

-243 EEIRDQRAPSDGPS
+243 EEIKDQLRPSDS
-257 SLLTP
+257 RSTLLTP
-262 AIYDAFSLRPGHLLP
+262 AIYDAFSLRPGYLLP
-277 PKWYLSIPAGFRR
+277 PKWYLMLPRGFRQQ
-290 NVLESDFLDQTLFQI
+290 VLEAHLWDQTLFQI
-305 LLGVLAMSA
+305 VVGLVVIAA
-314 FAFVQY
+314 FALVQF
-320 RLVLALLGTYRM
+320 RLVLALLATYRM
-332 TERAASRPL
+332 TKKAARQQL
-341 TPMEIWRFDNIAWH
+341 TPLEVWKLDNIAWH

-370 ELFDHYVN
+370 ELLLDHYVN

-392 TLYFCWAALF
+392 TLYFCWAGLF

-415 EWITILRGRR
+415 EWVTILRGRR

-439 VCRVLGAIIGLSVMY
+439 VCRVLGAIIGISLMY

-612 LRCCGQIHTPNWTDY
+612 LRCCGQIHAPSWTDY
-627 LTLREAVLLRLRQIL
+627 LTLREAILLRLRQLL

-671 SLFEAEPLAAFRAC
+671 SLFEAEPLATFRAC
-685 RLMAISDFSY
+685 RLLAISDFSY
-695 DFTYDYRSAQ
+695 DFTYDYRSSQ

-727 AEGIEIP
+727 AEAIEIP

-741 QIDA
+741 QRDG

>member
-1 MRDMCRGFW
+1 M
-10 VPRPIRLPRL
+10 PRLIRL
-20 PRQLR
+20 
-25 PLLAFLIACLLQLTG
+25 LLAFLTACLLPLMGLSTAALSAAQVPPPSSTG
-40 LSPAAFSAG
+40 L
-49 QGAPPPALG
+49 
-58 ENTYVP
+58 NTYVP
-64 LASQPFHGQLL
+64 LESQPFHGQLL
-75 ELKQQWT
+75 DLKQQWT

-110 DIARIEAKAAATPG
+110 DIARIEAKAEATPG
-124 LLWSRQV
+124 FFLSSASRH
-131 RNELELIDSYFEE
+131 ELALINSYFEE

-159 ADFAN
+159 ADFAD
-164 EHALKLKVI
+164 EYALKLKVI

-185 EIPDAAGMKALNEA
+185 EIPDAAGMKALNDG

-220 TEGGRDRG
+220 TEGSRDRG
-228 YRFSAFTVA
+228 YRFSSFTVA

-243 EEIRDQRAPSDGPS
+243 EEIKDQRAPSTGPS

-262 AIYDAFSLRPGHLLP
+262 AIYDAFSLRPGHILP
-277 PKWYLSIPAGFRR
+277 PKWYLSIPRGFRQT
-290 NVLESDFLDQTLFQI
+290 VLEAHLWDQTLFQI
-305 LLGVLAMSA
+305 VLGLLVLAA
-314 FAFVQY
+314 FSFVQF
-320 RLVLALLGTYRM
+320 RLVLALLATYRM

-341 TPMEIWRFDNIAWH
+341 TPMAIWRVDNIAWH
-355 RVLLAVVALPITRLV
+355 RVLLAAVALPMARLV
-370 ELFDHYVN
+370 ELLLDHYVN

-392 TLYFCWAALF
+392 TLYFCWAGLF

-415 EWITILRGRR
+415 EWVTILRGRR

-439 VCRVLGAIIGLSVMY
+439 VCRVLGAIIGVSLMY

-612 LRCCGQIHTPNWTDY
+612 LRCCGQIHAPNWTDY

-660 EQLQRIPDLIA
+660 EQLRRIPDLIA

-695 DFTYDYRSAQ
+695 DFTYDYRSSQ

-713 EVARLNRALLALFA
+713 EVARLNRSLLALFA

-741 QIDA
+741 QLDA

>member
-1 MRDMCRGFW
+1 MRVLCRDSR
-10 VPRPIRLPRL
+10 VPRPLRPSR
-20 PRQLR
+20 RLR
-25 PLLAFLIACLLQLTG
+25 PLLAFLIACLLPLLG
-40 LSPAAFSAG
+40 LSTAVFSAA
-49 QGAPPPALG
+49 QAGAPPVSAR
-58 ENTYVP
+58 NTFVP
-64 LASQPFHGQLL
+64 LESQPFHGQLL

-97 LLNFYVVMAQVNR
+97 LLNFYVVMAQVSR
-110 DIARIEAKAAATPG
+110 DIARIESQAEATPA
-124 LLWSRQV
+124 LVWSRAV
-131 RNELELIDSYFEE
+131 RNELALINSYFEE

-159 ADFAN
+159 ADFAD
-164 EHALKLKVI
+164 EYALKLKVI

-185 EIPDAAGMKALNEA
+185 EIPDAAGMKALNES

-213 ITLTDDG
+213 ITLTDEG

-228 YRFSAFTVA
+228 YRFSAGTVA
-237 QIPSLY
+237 QIPGLY
-243 EEIRDQRAPSDGPS
+243 EEIRHQRAPADGPA

-262 AIYDAFSLRPGHLLP
+262 AIYDTFSLRPGHLLP
-277 PKWYLSIPAGFRR
+277 PRWYLSLPAAFRR
-290 NVLESDFLDQTLFQI
+290 NVLEVHLWEQTLFQV
-305 LLGVLAMSA
+305 LLGLGLFVA

-320 RLVLALLGTYRM
+320 RLVLALLSTYRM
-332 TERAASRPL
+332 TGRSAGRAS
-341 TPMEIWRFDNIAWH
+341 TPMAIWRRDNIAWQ

-370 ELFDHYVN
+370 ELLLDQHVN
-378 VTGLPLQVLMYLLY
+378 VTGVSLQVLMYGLY
-392 TLYFCWAALF
+392 TLYFCWAGLF

-439 VCRVLGAIIGLSVMY
+439 VCRVLGAVIGVSLMY

-459 LGLPGSTVLAF
+459 LGLPASTVLAF

-530 SRVTIPNSVVDE
+530 SRITIPNSVVDE

-550 RSDQAHD
+550 RSGQAPD
-557 AVQHVFE
+557 VVLHVFE

-571 ELTPDQ
+571 DLTPDQ
-577 LDDLVHYGRLHLT
+577 LDDLVHYGRQYLID
-590 ELPGLSAAQ
+590 LPGLSGTQ
-599 VFLDQAPGDGELL
+599 VFLDQATDDGELL
-612 LRCCGQIHTPNWTDY
+612 LRCCGQIHAPSWTEY

-648 RMVIGVAYDTTQ
+648 RMVIGVAYSTSP
-660 EQLQRIPDLIA
+660 EQLQRIPGLIA

-685 RLMAISDFSY
+685 RLLAISDFSY
-695 DFTYDYRSAQ
+695 DFTYDYRSSQ

-727 AEGIEIP
+727 AEGIVIP
-734 YPTQAEV
+734 YPTQAEI
-741 QIDA
+741 QLNG

>member
-1 MRDMCRGFW
+1 MRDMCRGFR
-10 VPRPIRLPRL
+10 VPRSIRLPRPIPL
-20 PRQLR
+20 
-25 PLLAFLIACLLQLTG
+25 LLAFLIACLLPLTG
-40 LSPAAFSAG
+40 LTTAAFSAG
-49 QGAPPPALG
+49 PGAAAPAQLRA
-58 ENTYVP
+58 TYVP
-64 LASQPFHGQLL
+64 LESQPFHDQLL

-97 LLNFYVVMAQVNR
+97 LLNFYVVMAQVSR
-110 DIARIEAKAAATPG
+110 DIARIEAKAEATPG
-124 LLWSRQV
+124 LLLSSALRH
-131 RNELELIDSYFEE
+131 ELALINSYFEE

-159 ADFAN
+159 ADFAD
-164 EHALKLKVI
+164 EYALKLKVI

-185 EIPDAAGMKALNEA
+185 EIPDAAGMKALNDG
-199 RVNPSASWTIPGTS
+199 RVNPSPSWTIPGTS
-213 ITLTDDG
+213 ITLTDEE

-243 EEIRDQRAPSDGPS
+243 EEIKDQRAPSAGPS

-277 PKWYLSIPAGFRR
+277 PKWYLNIPRGLRR
-290 NVLESDFLDQTLFQI
+290 NVLESHLWDQTLFQI
-305 LLGVLAMSA
+305 VLGLLALAA
-314 FAFVQY
+314 FALVQY

-332 TERAASRPL
+332 TERAASQPL
-341 TPMEIWRFDNIAWH
+341 TPLEIWRVDNIAWH
-355 RVLLAVVALPITRLV
+355 RVLLAAVALPITRLV
-370 ELFDHYVN
+370 ELLLDHDVN

-392 TLYFCWAALF
+392 TLYFCWAGLF

-439 VCRVLGAIIGLSVMY
+439 VCRVMGAIIGVSLMY

-530 SRVTIPNSVVDE
+530 SRITIPNSVVDE

-550 RSDQAHD
+550 RSDQAQD
-557 AVQHVFE
+557 EVLHVFE

-577 LDDLVHYGRLHLT
+577 LDDLVHYGRLYLT
-590 ELPGLSAAQ
+590 DLPGLSAAQ
-599 VFLDQAPGDGELL
+599 VFLDQATEDGELL
-612 LRCCGQIHTPNWTDY
+612 LRCCGQIHAPDWTDY

-648 RMVIGVAYDTTQ
+648 RMVIGVAYDTSP
-660 EQLQRIPDLIA
+660 EQLQRIPELIA
-671 SLFEAEPLAAFRAC
+671 SLFAREPLAAFRAC

-734 YPTQAEV
+734 YPTQAEI
-741 QIDA
+741 QLNG

>member
-1 MRDMCRGFW
+1 MCRGCW
-10 VPRPIRLPRL
+10 VPRSIRL
-20 PRQLR
+20 
-25 PLLAFLIACLLQLTG
+25 LLAFLTACLLPLMG
-40 LSPAAFSAG
+40 LSTAALSASPG
-49 QGAPPPALG
+49 GAPPALG
-58 ENTYVP
+58 RNTYVP
-64 LASQPFHGQLL
+64 LESQPFHGQLL
-75 ELKQQWT
+75 DLKQQWT

-97 LLNFYVVMAQVNR
+97 LLNFYVVMAQVSR
-110 DIARIEAKAAATPG
+110 DIARIEAKAATTPG
-124 LLWSRQV
+124 WFWSSAVNQ
-131 RNELELIDSYFEE
+131 ELELINGYFEE

-159 ADFAN
+159 ADFA
-164 EHALKLKVI
+164 EEYALKLKVI

-185 EIPDAAGMKALNEA
+185 EIPDVAGMKALNEG

-213 ITLTDDG
+213 ITLTDERSERG
-220 TEGGRDRG
+220 HDRG
-228 YRFSAFTVA
+228 YMFSAFTVA

-243 EEIRDQRAPSDGPS
+243 EEIKNQRAPSAGAS
-257 SLLTP
+257 SMLTP
-262 AIYDAFSLRPGHLLP
+262 AIYDDFSLRPGHILP
-277 PKWYLSIPAGFRR
+277 PKWYLNIPRGFRR
-290 NVLESDFLDQTLFQI
+290 NVLESHLWDQTLFQI
-305 LLGVLAMSA
+305 VGGLLALA
-314 FAFVQY
+314 AFVVVQF

-332 TERAASRPL
+332 TERAASKPL
-341 TPMEIWRFDNIAWH
+341 TSMQIWQVDNIAWH
-355 RVLLAVVALPITRLV
+355 RVLLVGVALPLTRLV
-370 ELFDHYVN
+370 ELLLDHYVN
-378 VTGLPLQVLMYLLY
+378 VTGVPLQVLIYLLY
-392 TLYFCWAALF
+392 TLYFCWAGLF

-425 NALQLSRVSNLVMP
+425 NPLQLSRVSNLVMP
-439 VCRVLGAIIGLSVMY
+439 VCRVMGAIFGISLMY

-504 EFCRIGSNLGYVT
+504 EFCRIGTNLGFVT

-530 SRVTIPNSVVDE
+530 SRITIPNSVVDE

-550 RSDQAHD
+550 RSDQAQD
-557 AVQHVFE
+557 AVLHVFE

-571 ELTPDQ
+571 DLTPDQ
-577 LDDLVHYGRLHLT
+577 LEDLLHYGRSYLT
-590 ELPGLSAAQ
+590 ALPGLTAAQ
-599 VFLDQAPGDGELL
+599 VFLDQEAGDGELL
-612 LRCCGQIHTPNWTDY
+612 LRCCGEIQAPNWTDY
-627 LTLREAVLLRLRQIL
+627 LTLREAVLLRLRQII

-648 RMVIGVAYDTTQ
+648 RMVIGVGYDTSA
-660 EQLQRIPDLIA
+660 EQLQRIPELIA
-671 SLFEAEPLAAFRAC
+671 SLFDAEPLAAFRAC
-685 RLMAISDFSY
+685 RLMVINDFSY
-695 DFTYDYRSAQ
+695 DFTYDYRSSQ

-741 QIDA
+741 QIDG

>member
-1 MRDMCRGFW
+1 M
-10 VPRPIRLPRL
+10 PRPIRL
-20 PRQLR
+20 
-25 PLLAFLIACLLQLTG
+25 LLAFLTACLLPLMGLSTAALSAAQVPPPSSTG
-40 LSPAAFSAG
+40 LNAI
-49 QGAPPPALG
+49 
-58 ENTYVP
+58 VP
-64 LASQPFHGQLL
+64 LESQPFHGQLL

-97 LLNFYVVMAQVNR
+97 LLNFYVVMAQVSR

-124 LLWSRQV
+124 WFWSSAVNQ
-131 RNELELIDSYFEE
+131 ELELINGYFEE

-159 ADFAN
+159 ADFAD
-164 EHALKLKVI
+164 EYALKLKVI

-185 EIPDAAGMKALNEA
+185 EIPDAAGMKALNEG

-213 ITLTDDG
+213 ITLTDEG

-228 YRFSAFTVA
+228 YLFSAFTVA

-243 EEIRDQRAPSDGPS
+243 EEIKNQRAPSAGES

-262 AIYDAFSLRPGHLLP
+262 AIYDAFSLRPGHILP
-277 PKWYLSIPAGFRR
+277 PKWYLSIPAGFRQT
-290 NVLESDFLDQTLFQI
+290 VLESHLWDQTLFQI
-305 LLGVLAMSA
+305 VLGLLTLAA
-314 FAFVQY
+314 FAFVQF
-320 RLVLALLGTYRM
+320 RLVLALLATYRM
-332 TERAASRPL
+332 TERAASKAP
-341 TPMEIWRFDNIAWH
+341 TPMQIWQVDNIAWH
-355 RVLLAVVALPITRLV
+355 RVLLAGVALPMIRLV
-370 ELFDHYVN
+370 ELLLDHYVN

-392 TLYFCWAALF
+392 TVYFCWAGLF

-425 NALQLSRVSNLVMP
+425 NPLQLSRVSNLVMP
-439 VCRVLGAIIGLSVMY
+439 VCRVLGAIFGVSLMY

-530 SRVTIPNSVVDE
+530 SRITIPNSVVDE

-550 RSDQAHD
+550 RSDQSPD
-557 AVQHVFE
+557 LVLHVFE

-571 ELTPDQ
+571 DLTPDQ
-577 LDDLVHYGRLHLT
+577 LDDLVHYGRLYLP
-590 ELPGLSAAQ
+590 ELPGLSVAQ

-612 LRCCGQIHTPNWTDY
+612 LRCCGQIQAPNWTDY
-627 LTLREAVLLRLRQIL
+627 LTLRELVLLRLRQIL

-648 RMVIGVAYDTTQ
+648 RMVIGVAYDTTA
-660 EQLQRIPDLIA
+660 EQLQRIPGLIA
-671 SLFEAEPLAAFRAC
+671 GLFDREPLATFRAC
-685 RLMAISDFSY
+685 RLMAINDFSY
-695 DFTYDYRSAQ
+695 DFTYDYRSSQ
-705 PTYAAFKD
+705 PNYAAFKD
-713 EVARLNRALLALFA
+713 EIARLNRSLLALFA

-734 YPTQAEV
+734 YPTQAEI
-741 QIDA
+741 QLNG

>member
-1 MRDMCRGFW
+1 MCRGFR
-10 VPRPIRLPRL
+10 VPRLIRL
-20 PRQLR
+20 
-25 PLLAFLIACLLQLTG
+25 LLAFLTACLLPLMG
-40 LSPAAFSAG
+40 LSTAAFSAG
-49 QGAPPPALG
+49 QGSAPPAVAR
-58 ENTYVP
+58 EAFVP
-64 LASQPFHGQLL
+64 LESQPFHGQLL
-75 ELKQQWT
+75 DLKQQWT

-97 LLNFYVVMAQVNR
+97 VLNFYVVMAQVSR
-110 DIARIEAKAAATPG
+110 DISRIEAMAPETPG
-124 LLWSRQV
+124 LFWSRAV
-131 RNELELIDSYFEE
+131 RDELALINSYFAE

-159 ADFAN
+159 ADFA
-164 EHALKLKVI
+164 EEYALKLKVI

-185 EIPDAAGMKALNEA
+185 EIPDVAGMKALNEA

-213 ITLTDDG
+213 LTLTD
-220 TEGGRDRG
+220 EGSHEGRDHG
-228 YRFSAFTVA
+228 YIFSAATVA

-243 EEIRDQRAPSDGPS
+243 EEIKDQVALSASASP
-257 SLLTP
+257 LLTP
-262 AIYDAFSLRPGHLLP
+262 EIYSAFSLRPGHILP
-277 PKWYLSIPAGFRR
+277 PKWYLNIPQGLRR
-290 NVLESDFLDQTLFQI
+290 NVLESHLWDQTLFQI
-305 LLGVLAMSA
+305 VVGLLALAA
-314 FAFVQY
+314 FAFVQF
-320 RLVLALLGTYRM
+320 RLVLALLATYRM
-332 TERAASRPL
+332 TERAASKAL
-341 TPMEIWRFDNIAWH
+341 TPMQIWQVDNIAWH
-355 RVLLAVVALPITRLV
+355 RVLLAGVALPMIRLV
-370 ELFDHYVN
+370 ELLLDHYVN

-392 TLYFCWAALF
+392 TLYFCWAGLF

-425 NALQLSRVSNLVMP
+425 NPLQLSRVSNLVMP
-439 VCRVLGAIIGLSVMY
+439 VCRVLGAIFGVSLMY

-550 RSDQAHD
+550 RSDQSPD
-557 AVQHVFE
+557 LVLHVFE

-571 ELTPDQ
+571 DLTPDQ
-577 LDDLVHYGRLHLT
+577 LDDLVHYGRLYLP
-590 ELPGLSAAQ
+590 ELPGLSVAQ

-612 LRCCGQIHTPNWTDY
+612 LRCCGQIQAPNWTDY
-627 LTLREAVLLRLRQIL
+627 LTLRELVLLRLRQLL
-642 DQVIRS
+642 DQVLRS
-648 RMVIGVAYDTTQ
+648 RMVIGVAYDTSP
-660 EQLQRIPDLIA
+660 ELLQRIPGLIA
-671 SLFEAEPLAAFRAC
+671 GLFDREPLAAFRAC

-713 EVARLNRALLALFA
+713 EVARLNRALLGLFA

-734 YPTQAEV
+734 YPTQAEI
-741 QIDA
+741 QLDG

>member
-1 MRDMCRGFW
+1 MCRGFR
-10 VPRPIRLPRL
+10 VPRPIRL
-20 PRQLR
+20 
-25 PLLAFLIACLLQLTG
+25 LLAFLIACLLPLMG
-40 LSPAAFSAG
+40 LSRAALWAAPAA
-49 QGAPPPALG
+49 APPAPATG
-58 ENTYVP
+58 RPSYVP
-64 LASQPFHGQLL
+64 LESQPFHGQLL
-75 ELKQQWT
+75 ELQQQWT

-87 QVVGDSPRAT
+87 QVVGDTPRST

-124 LLWSRQV
+124 LFWSSAVQS
-131 RNELELIDSYFEE
+131 ELELIQSYFQE

-159 ADFAN
+159 ADFAD
-164 EHALKLKVI
+164 EYALKLKVI
-173 LDYVFT
+173 LDYVFS

-185 EIPDAAGMKALNEA
+185 EIPDAAGMKALNEG

-213 ITLTDDG
+213 ITLTDEG

-228 YRFSAFTVA
+228 FLFSAYTVA

-243 EEIRDQRAPSDGPS
+243 EEIKDQLSPSDS
-257 SLLTP
+257 RSTLLSP
-262 AIYDAFSLRPGHLLP
+262 AIYDAFSLRPGYILP
-277 PKWYLSIPAGFRR
+277 PKWYLMLPRGFRQQ
-290 NVLESDFLDQTLFQI
+290 VLESHLWDQTLFQVVVG
-305 LLGVLAMSA
+305 LLALVSYAA
-314 FAFVQY
+314 VQL
-320 RLVLALLGTYRM
+320 RLVLALLGTYR
-332 TERAASRPL
+332 L
-341 TPMEIWRFDNIAWH
+341 TQRVAREQLTLLEVWKLDNIAWH
-355 RVLLAVVALPITRLV
+355 RVLLAGVALPLTRLV
-370 ELFDHYVN
+370 EVLLDHYVN
-378 VTGLPLQVLMYLLY
+378 ITGLPLQVLVYLLY
-392 TLYFCWAALF
+392 TIYFCWAGLF
-402 SFFLMEALGRSLA
+402 SFFLMEAFGRSLA

-439 VCRVLGAIIGLSVMY
+439 VCRVMGAVFGISLMY

-459 LGLPGSTVLAF
+459 LGLPASTVLAF

-504 EFCRIGSNLGYVT
+504 EFCRIGTNLGYVT

-530 SRVTIPNSVVDE
+530 SRVTIPNSIVDE

-550 RSDQAHD
+550 RSDKSPD
-557 AVQHVFE
+557 LVLHVFE
-564 LHLPLPA
+564 LHLPLPGT
-571 ELTPDQ
+571 LTPDQ
-577 LDDLVHYGRLHLT
+577 LQDLLHYSRTFLAD
-590 ELPGLSAAQ
+590 ELPGLKNAQ
-599 VFLDQAPGDGELL
+599 VFIDQITHDEELL
-612 LRCCGQIHTPNWTDY
+612 LRCCGQIQAPNWTDY
-627 LTLREAVLLRLRQIL
+627 LTLRESALLRLRQLL

-648 RMVIGVAYDTTQ
+648 RMVIGVAYNTSP
-660 EQLQRIPDLIA
+660 EQLQRIPALIA
-671 SLFEAEPLAAFRAC
+671 GLFDREPLAAFRAC

-695 DFTYDYRSAQ
+695 DFTYDYRSSQ

-734 YPTQAEV
+734 YPTQVEI
-741 QIDA
+741 QLDG